1 MLIEKPFTRS
11 TLLGA
16 IRTLC
21 GPQPGPDGRMA
32 ATG

>member
-21 GPQPGPDGRMA
+21 GPQP
-32 ATG
+32 TE